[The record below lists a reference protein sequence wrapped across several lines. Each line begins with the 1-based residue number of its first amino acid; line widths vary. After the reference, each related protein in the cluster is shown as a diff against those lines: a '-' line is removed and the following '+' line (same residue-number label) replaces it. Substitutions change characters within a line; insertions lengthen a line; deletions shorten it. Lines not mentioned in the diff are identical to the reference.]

1 MDTSAIYEWGS
12 QHGQQ
17 ILVNFAPDIGTN
29 FDKSSRSSGFSDV
42 HFDTTIGQLVILSH
56 DPRGLICLQGPQS
69 MAVGGRQGFA
79 ATSCTE
85 LL

>member
-1 MDTSAIYEWGS
+1 MNGDLNMANKSLL
-12 QHGQQ
+12 
-17 ILVNFAPDIGTN
+17 ILPPDIGTN
-29 FDKSSRSSGFSDV
+29 FDKSARSSRFPDV